1 MFNKITEYTMENND
15 LEYKP
20 EAKICSERI
29 LMQHINHAYLN
40 YVDLLMRK
48 QKWNL

>member
-1 MFNKITEYTMENND
+1 MFNKIIEYTMENSD
-15 LEYKP
+15 LECKP

-29 LMQHINHAYLN
+29 LMQHINHAYLK

-48 QKWNL
+48 QK